1 MVAGEVD
8 DEFLV
13 YRTRSELRLQA
24 AIMPRE
30 IDALMVWDLTE
41 LGNGVLEVVE
51 TAAWLQAQGVFL
63 YVRNPDGME
72 THDVRGRGPTTAA
85 GLTAG
90 TGLQLEWSSGR
101 LLTGRSWFDSSRS
114 RRSDLK

>member
-1 MVAGEVD
+1 LVAGEVD

-72 THDVRGRGPTTAA
+72 THDVRGRAR
-85 GLTAG
+85 
-90 TGLQLEWSSGR
+90 LELITHLAEFQARIRRERAKG
-101 LLTGRSWFDSSRS
+101 S
-114 RRSDLK
+114 RRGRRSTDKR